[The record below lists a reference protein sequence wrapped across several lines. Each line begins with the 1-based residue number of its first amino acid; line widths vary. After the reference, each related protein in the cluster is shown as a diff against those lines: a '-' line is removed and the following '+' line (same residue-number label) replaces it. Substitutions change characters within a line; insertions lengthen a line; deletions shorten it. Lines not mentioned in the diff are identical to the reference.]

1 MLIFVCLYCLRHLLI
16 NMDIVAK
23 NVFYMYKKVKTDYMH
38 GFLLLASACIYFAK
52 TAGSTRAW
60 THLLTGRSRLLYH
73 TAAVWTDEKV
83 QII

>member
-1 MLIFVCLYCLRHLLI
+1 MRRQVRRRCRERMEGIKHSAFMLIFVCLYCLRHLLI

-52 TAGSTRAW
+52 TAGSTRA
-60 THLLTGRSRLLYH
+60 
-73 TAAVWTDEKV
+73 
-83 QII
+83 